1 MSYDSV
7 EDLKAGRCT
16 ALPAQVD
23 MYKYFPKDQFEGFMI
38 PYSLWLED
46 GAFDLKP
53 EKTLND
59 KFPDVKTSTVKELL
73 EKAWKHS

>member
-1 MSYDSV
+1 
-7 EDLKAGRCT
+7 
-16 ALPAQVD
+16 